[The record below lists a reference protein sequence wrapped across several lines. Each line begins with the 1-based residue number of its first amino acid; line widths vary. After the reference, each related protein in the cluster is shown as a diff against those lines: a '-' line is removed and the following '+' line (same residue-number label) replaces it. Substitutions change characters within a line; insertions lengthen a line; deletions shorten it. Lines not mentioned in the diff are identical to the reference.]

1 MHITKDDTRYNFNP
15 SWTRFVAFVVDLRI
29 SVFVSRC
36 FKFELFGCRSSG
48 KHSTE
53 SFQSF
58 EMHAAMGQT
67 VYIIVTTF

>member
-1 MHITKDDTRYNFNP
+1 MHITKDDTRYSFNP
-15 SWTRFVAFVVDLRI
+15 GWARFVAFVVDHRI
-29 SVFVSRC
+29 SVLVSRC

-58 EMHAAMGQT
+58 KMHPAMGQT
-67 VYIIVTTF
+67 VYIILTAF